1 MVYFIECSG
10 VDGSAVDC
18 LNEFIEEKPDIRII
32 NTQYQVIIDNGE
44 PMTFILMQY
53 EEWNFF

>member
-1 MVYFIECSG
+1 MVYFIECTG
-10 VDGSAVDC
+10 VDGRAVDC

-32 NTQYQVIIDNGE
+32 NTQYQVNIDNGE

-53 EEWNFF
+53 EE

>member
-1 MVYFIECSG
+1 MVYFIEFSG

-18 LNEFIEEKPDIRII
+18 LNEFIEEKLDIRII

-53 EEWNFF
+53 EE